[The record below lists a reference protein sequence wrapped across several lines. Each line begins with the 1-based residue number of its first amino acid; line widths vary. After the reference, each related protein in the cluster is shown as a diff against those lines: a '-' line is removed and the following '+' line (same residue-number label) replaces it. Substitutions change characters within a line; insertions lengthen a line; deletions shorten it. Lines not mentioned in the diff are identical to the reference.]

1 MLLLQPFRHTKYIEI
16 IRSVMPKQVFLMTVQ
31 EAHKEYNSLTD
42 QIRSKYKQLDSGEYG
57 AVGTPA
63 FNAEA
68 CELAN
73 LLAHV
78 SQLCQKLSLLP
89 PKKLYR
95 PIFFKH

>member
-1 MLLLQPFRHTKYIEI
+1 MSTLQITFKLSICHAQTSLLVNYAGGSQGVQLLDRLKMRAKYE
-16 IRSVMPKQVFLMTVQ
+16 
-31 EAHKEYNSLTD
+31 
-42 QIRSKYKQLDSGEYG
+42 QLDSGEFG

-78 SQLCQKLSLLP
+78 SQLCQK
-89 PKKLYR
+89 
-95 PIFFKH
+95 